1 MSSSEDLAT
10 PCLQPCTPVLPDGS
24 GHNTTSCHLLPA
36 RGQPLPPPG
45 HGLIISQKCPQP
57 LLLMSS
63 WALLPGVGA
72 GPHQAQTGSNMLLH
86 GPCYYMRTPPVGA
99 SQPSRPVD
107 GSQRLGDRPLSLG
120 SCALSGH
127 QSVGGW
133 KRRELTVP
141 QGGH

>member
-10 PCLQPCTPVLPDGS
+10 PCLQPCTPALPDSS
-24 GHNTTSCHLLPA
+24 GHNTASCHPLPT
-36 RGQPLPPPG
+36 RGWPLPPPG
-45 HGLIISQKCPQP
+45 HSLIISRKCPQP

-72 GPHQAQTGSNMLLH
+72 GPHQARMGSDVLPH
-86 GPCYYMRTPPVGA
+86 GPCYYMRTLPVGA

-120 SCALSGH
+120 SHTPSGH
-127 QSVGGW
+127 QSAGGR
-133 KRRELTVP
+133 KCRELT
-141 QGGH
+141 

>member
-10 PCLQPCTPVLPDGS
+10 PCLQPRTPVLPDGS

-45 HGLIISQKCPQP
+45 HSLIILQKCLQP
-57 LLLMSS
+57 LLSMSL

-72 GPHQAQTGSNMLLH
+72 GPHRARTGSNVLLH
-86 GPCYYMRTPPVGA
+86 GPCYYMQTPPVVA
-99 SQPSRPVD
+99 SQPSCPVD

-120 SCALSGH
+120 SRAPSGH
-127 QSVGGW
+127 QSVGGRKW
-133 KRRELTVP
+133 RELT
-141 QGGH
+141 